1 MRRSDR
7 RKAYPPLLILA
18 AALLFACA
26 PLAPGAY
33 PTQGPGAVDTL
44 IALKATEAAMLTQT
58 AIGPATFTSTPG
70 RITLTP
76 SQTMPATATMLFL
89 LKTNTPTPSQTP
101 TRVVIPTVWPDWTT
115 GDVVDMPQG
124 SGEGIGVTKYF
135 SSLAHV
141 TVVVVRTNGVKLRKL
156 PTKALGGPI
165 APKGTI
171 LILTGYWNKNND
183 FGAPWSFMKV
193 ITEDGRQYWVG
204 GDANDDTSPTASFAF
219 YTPPEPTATFTSTPT
234 P

>member
-1 MRRSDR
+1 M
-7 RKAYPPLLILA
+7 LA
-18 AALLFACA
+18 VALVTACA
-26 PLAPGAY
+26 PLASASY
-33 PTQGPGAVDTL
+33 PTPGPGAVETL
-44 IALKATEAAMLTQT
+44 IAVKATEAAMLTQT
-58 AIGPATFTSTPG
+58 ALGPATFTPTPG
-70 RITLTP
+70 RVTLTP
-76 SQTMPATATMLFL
+76 SQTLPPTATMLFL

-101 TRVVIPTVWPDWTT
+101 TRVIIPTIWPSWTS

-141 TVVVVRTNGVKLRKL
+141 TVVVVRSNGVKLRKL

-183 FGAPWSFMKV
+183 FGAWSFMKV
-193 ITEDGRQYWVG
+193 IAPDGRQYWVG
-204 GDANDDTSPTASFAF
+204 GSENDDTSPTASFAF
-219 YTPPEPTATFTSTPT
+219 YTPPEPTPTFTPT

>member
-1 MRRSDR
+1 MKRNYR
-7 RKAYPPLLILA
+7 RKSHFLLLILA
-18 AALLFACA
+18 VAIVPACA
-26 PLAPGAY
+26 PLASGSY
-33 PTQGPGAVDTL
+33 PTQGPGAVETL
-44 IALKATEAAMLTQT
+44 IAVKATEAAVLTQT
-58 AIGPATFTSTPG
+58 ALGPATFTPTPG

-76 SQTMPATATMLFL
+76 SQTLPATATMLFL

-101 TRVVIPTVWPDWTT
+101 TRVVIPTTWPDWTT

-171 LILTGYWNKNND
+171 LILTGYWNRNGD

-193 ITEDGRQYWVG
+193 ITPDGRQYWVG
-204 GDANDDTSPTASFAF
+204 GNANDDTSPTASFAF
-219 YTPPEPTATFTSTPT
+219 YTPPEPTATFTPT